1 MSAFV
6 SAPAVLALAAAVLV
20 TAMGVYPGGSA
31 SSPDTVGFDPW
42 RDFLCDLLAE
52 RTHAG
57 HDNTFAMVC
66 ARLGMVLTGLGMWTL
81 WRDCPA
87 ARRWPRRHA
96 TIRCTATIAALAMPA
111 VAWTPSS
118 AWPIWHSLAILV
130 AGIPGSLAIALTAV
144 CVWQSRHDRPR
155 TAALTTAFVGAGGG
169 VAILWTLCFV
179 ATWPLAPL
187 AIAQKVAWLLLL
199 AWAVALSRDVT

>member
-6 SAPAVLALAAAVLV
+6 SAPAVLALAAALLV

-111 VAWTPSS
+111 PSDGQTWVASPSQHPALLS
-118 AWPIWHSLAILV
+118 AS
-130 AGIPGSLAIALTAV
+130 
-144 CVWQSRHDRPR
+144 VWGE
-155 TAALTTAFVGAGGG
+155 TTTAGPACLMSPAARTGGRWNGAPS
-169 VAILWTLCFV
+169 AISTS
-179 ATWPLAPL
+179 AHGS
-187 AIAQKVAWLLLL
+187 AQC
-199 AWAVALSRDVT
+199 SG